1 MISMTGYAQ
10 GRFTFDDFTLFV
22 SLKSLN
28 HRYLEI
34 GYKGNG
40 PGAEI
45 EKIFRS
51 LIKGRIHRGKI
62 ELNLNL
68 FEFDQGNW
76 DIQLNEAL
84 LEAIVARFDRFQE
97 RHPGLTLSLDSFLRI
112 PMVFHLESFS
122 DTLSEQMMRRI
133 SDSLEEVIERFMASR
148 REEGRQI
155 EAEIKDSL
163 GIMDGLLRTITL
175 QAREVEEHLVQHYR
189 ERIRALI
196 GEIEFDERRI
206 LQEAAMAADRSCIAE
221 ELSRLAAHSE
231 RMKQICGEE
240 SEFIGREADFLAQE
254 LLRET
259 HTIAAK
265 TGSLDVHR
273 TVMQIRRQVEKI
285 KQQVQNVE

>member
-10 GRFTFDDFTLFV
+10 GRFTFENFTLFV
-22 SLKSLN
+22 SIKSLN

-40 PGAEI
+40 PSAEI

-51 LIKGRIHRGKI
+51 LIKGRIHRGKV
-62 ELNLNL
+62 EVSLNL
-68 FEFDQGNW
+68 FEYDQNNW
-76 DIQLNEAL
+76 DIQLNESL
-84 LEAIVARFDRFQE
+84 LEAIIAKFDRFQA

-112 PMVFHLESFS
+112 PMVFHLETIS
-122 DTLSEQMMRRI
+122 DTLPDQMIRQI
-133 SDSLEEVIERFMASR
+133 TESLKEVVERFLVSR
-148 REEGRQI
+148 REEGRLI
-155 EAEIKDSL
+155 GEEIRDSL
-163 GIMDGLLRTITL
+163 ALIDGHMDLITQ
-175 QAREVEEHLVQHYR
+175 QARDVEDHLLQHYR
-189 ERIRALI
+189 ERIRALV
-196 GEIEFDERRI
+196 GETDLDERRI
-206 LQEAAMAADRSCIAE
+206 AQEAAIAADRSCIAE
-221 ELSRLAAHSE
+221 ELSRLSAHSE
-231 RMKQICGEE
+231 RMRRLCGEE

-265 TGSLDVHR
+265 TSSLDVHR